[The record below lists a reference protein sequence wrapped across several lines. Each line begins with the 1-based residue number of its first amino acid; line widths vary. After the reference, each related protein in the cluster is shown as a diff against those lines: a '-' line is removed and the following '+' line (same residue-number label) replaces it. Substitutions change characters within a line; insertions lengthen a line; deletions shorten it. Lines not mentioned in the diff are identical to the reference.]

1 MSRGKYNK
9 RIQIQEEQSVRNPV
23 TKLIETTLV
32 TVYECWAHL
41 PQTAS
46 LYKIFQ
52 ASVAHLEH
60 AIWFE
65 IRYKE
70 GLKPGMYVIFN
81 NQTYEIEDTKMDYQ
95 RKEFTLL
102 QCKEVI

>member
-1 MSRGKYNK
+1 MSKGKYNK
-9 RIQIQEEQSVRNPV
+9 RIQIQEEQSVRNHV
-23 TKLIETTLV
+23 TKLFENIPV
-32 TVYECWAHL
+32 TIHECWAHL

-46 LYKIFQ
+46 LYKIYQ

-70 GLKPGMYVIFN
+70 GLKPGMSIVFN
-81 NQTYEIEDTKMDYQ
+81 NQTYEIEDTKMDHQ
-95 RKEFTLL
+95 RKEFTLI
-102 QCKEVI
+102 QCKEVV

>member
-9 RIQIQEEQSVRNPV
+9 RIQIQEEQSVRNPD
-23 TKLIETTLV
+23 TKLMETTLV
-32 TVYECWAHL
+32 TVYECWAHI

-46 LYKIFQ
+46 LYKLFQ

-70 GLKPGMYVIFN
+70 GFKPGMMVLFN
-81 NQTYEIEDTKMDYQ
+81 NQSYEIEDIKLDFQ
-95 RKEFTLL
+95 RKEFALL
-102 QCKEVI
+102 QCKEVV